1 MYHTCVFA
9 GLAIYGHY
17 NHEMD
22 KQTLPIENSFRM
34 HITEIDDILHKT
46 HWSNILKPYGLV
58 VMVAVAYISIQCKR
72 LCLQSLADAFCGTFP
87 ESL

>member
-9 GLAIYGHY
+9 GLAIYGYY

-34 HITEIDDILHKT
+34 YITELDDILH
-46 HWSNILKPYGLV
+46 I
-58 VMVAVAYISIQCKR
+58 
-72 LCLQSLADAFCGTFP
+72 
-87 ESL
+87 

>member
-22 KQTLPIENSFRM
+22 KQTLPLKTLLEM
-34 HITEIDDILHKT
+34 HITELDDMLDI
-46 HWSNILKPYGLV
+46 
-58 VMVAVAYISIQCKR
+58 
-72 LCLQSLADAFCGTFP
+72 
-87 ESL
+87 